1 MFLLDTNVISALRK
15 KDKAA
20 VAWLSAQPYGS
31 TWLSVVTLGEIRR
44 GIEMKLR
51 KDMHAANH
59 LISWFARIRV
69 EFAEKILNV
78 DEAVALEWGRIS
90 AMRTRG
96 EADSLIAATALVHN
110 LVLVTRNVTDFH
122 DAGPV
127 VVNPWDA

>member
-15 KDKAA
+15 KDTAA

-31 TWLSVVTLGEIRR
+31 TRLSVVTLGEIRR

-51 KDMHAANH
+51 KDRDAAHH
-59 LISWFARIRV
+59 LISWFSKIRA
-69 EFAEKILNV
+69 EFAEKVLGV

-90 AMRTRG
+90 SMRTRG
-96 EADSLIAATALVHN
+96 EADSLIAATAIVHN
-110 LVLVTRNVTDFH
+110 LVLVTRNVTDFN
-122 DAGPV
+122 DVGAV